1 MLTRFIRIQLTIF
14 GVVSLIGLVVMA
26 TVYMKVPTQLG
37 WGRIAV
43 TLELPAGGG
52 LYEQANITYRG
63 IQVGKVDAVTLTPT
77 GAKATLS
84 LDSSRHI
91 PANLVAEVRSVSA
104 IGEQYVDLRPFNES
118 PPYLSAG
125 AVIPV
130 SRARIP
136 RPVGPMLDSLNRFL
150 GRIPKDSLH
159 TLVDES
165 SDAFAGSRYDLGS
178 LVDSAAT
185 FTRDTDRI
193 ADRAATLVNDGAPFL
208 DAQARSADS
217 LRIWARSVS
226 GVTGQLV
233 RDDPQLRN
241 ILNTAPGA
249 LDETARLLAQIKP
262 TLPVLLANLTSLG
275 QVAVTY
281 RPSLE
286 QILVL
291 LPPVTAYY
299 QSSRATNNPTGIPLG
314 DFRIQISDPPSCTVG
329 FLPQS
334 QWRSPAD
341 TTTIDTPTDLYCKL
355 PQDAPVAVKGARNL
369 PCMGHPGKRAP
380 TVAICDSDR
389 PYEPLAMRQ
398 HILGPGPLDPTMI
411 AAGIPPD
418 DRVPGQAPIFGPV
431 EGTPPPQNL
440 PAPPAAP
447 PGPRPSGALPP
458 GVAPSSNHN
467 SAPAGPTVAVAEY
480 DPRTGRYLDN
490 DGRAARQADL
500 ATNSAATWKDLILPP
515 EL

>member
-1 MLTRFIRIQLTIF
+1 MITRFIRTQLIIF
-14 GVVSLIGLVVMA
+14 GVVSLIGLVAMA
-26 TVYMKVPTQLG
+26 TVYLQVPTQLG

-52 LYEQANITYRG
+52 LYERSNITYRG
-63 IQVGKVDAVTLTPT
+63 VQVGKVDAVTLTPT

-104 IGEQYVDLRPFNES
+104 IGEQYVDLRPVNES

-136 RPVGPMLDSLNRFL
+136 RPVGPMLDSLNAFL
-150 GRIPKDSLH
+150 GSIPKDSLH
-159 TLVDES
+159 TVVDES

-178 LVDSAAT
+178 LIDSTAT
-185 FTRDTDRI
+185 LTRDTDRI
-193 ADRAATLVNDGAPFL
+193 ADRAATLVNDAAPFL
-208 DAQARSADS
+208 DGQARSADS
-217 LRIWARSVS
+217 LRIWARSVA

-241 ILNTAPGA
+241 IFNTAPGA
-249 LDETARLLAQIKP
+249 LDETSRLLAQIKP

-281 RPSLE
+281 HPSLE

-389 PYEPLAMRQ
+389 PYMPLAMRQ

-418 DRVPGQAPIFGPV
+418 DRVPGQAPIFGPI
-431 EGTPPPQNL
+431 EGTPPPPNL
-440 PAPPAAP
+440 PGGPAAP
-447 PGPRPSGALPP
+447 THPSVAPPP
-458 GVAPSSNHN
+458 GAAPSSNHS
-467 SAPAGPTVAVAEY
+467 SAPAGPAIAVAEY
-480 DPRTGRYLDN
+480 DPRTGRYVGD
-490 DGRAARQADL
+490 DGRAARQTDL
-500 ATNSAATWKDLILPP
+500 VTKPAASWKDLMFPP
-515 EL
+515 GS